1 MLNSDKHDK
10 RSIHP
15 VCYPFRDLLRRLRLL
30 KQYSSSEH
38 NVRVKDVT
46 HFSKLI
52 DMYMCYCDHSL
63 NYVCKY
69 VAVGI
74 IIIYYHSISI
84 ATFKNLAILYVTVS
98 AKTLHVSVQLLA

>member
-15 VCYPFRDLLRRLRLL
+15 VHYPIRNLLSMLGLL

-38 NVRVKDVT
+38 NVMVKDVT

-52 DMYMCYCDHSL
+52 DVYMCYCDHSL
-63 NYVCKY
+63 NYIRKY
-69 VAVGI
+69 IAVSRYKENSCTAL
-74 IIIYYHSISI
+74 IYL
-84 ATFKNLAILYVTVS
+84 N
-98 AKTLHVSVQLLA
+98 Q